1 MRKLILTI
9 AMLSSA
15 VAVTPA
21 LAQDYRGQQ
30 GYQQERDFNLGEGRD
45 YDQRRGY
52 GDDRRGNDSTAQLRQ
67 IGVRIERNVRAGT
80 LTRREAVALRREHAY
95 LVQLDRKLSYGR
107 ASRWESAALDRRTAV
122 LERRLQ
128 QYRSNDYGDLRYGD
142 NGRGPGGLR

>member
-9 AMLSSA
+9 AMLGSA

-30 GYQQERDFNLGEGRD
+30 GYQQDRAYDRDQGRGF
-45 YDQRRGY
+45 DQRRGY
-52 GDDRRGNDSTAQLRQ
+52 DSTAQLRQ
-67 IGVRIERNVRAGT
+67 IGVRIDRNIRAGN
-80 LTRREAVALRREHAY
+80 LTRREAVALRREYAY

-107 ASRWESAALDRRTAV
+107 ASRWESATLDRRTAL

-142 NGRGPGGLR
+142 NRRGSAALR